1 MNKMLSPRKMLLLL
15 GFLISVQTFASFIDN
30 GSAKK
35 SHANISL
42 KNFSKYS
49 YKSTAYPSFRLSKFQ
64 FNGSSDFYQINSNN
78 SILGQSVIRMQN
90 GNTTYV
96 YPYKYK
102 VKAPLFKT
110 PTAPVR

>member
-42 KNFSKYS
+42 KNFSKSS

-64 FNGSSDFYQINSNN
+64 FNGSSDFYQVNSNN
-78 SILGQSVIRMQN
+78 AILGQSVIRMQN

-102 VKAPLFKT
+102 VKMPLFKT